1 MLDCWLLQLI
11 TALGF
16 HFRLIDGNY
25 DHRWKILCQQ
35 RPISFNAK
43 TSSAINRSYFRQ
55 LQCTFPVRFPSLRF
69 ESHVHKAKKS
79 EQLKILADL
88 AKPGGVWLDCRGK
101 QTGGETVCLNNWSL
115 PSQQR
120 SSSIGSWCS
129 SLQIKPSFTNW
140 SDDSGWARGRRVWV
154 WGGGKVPEEPLAFT
168 LPSLIQVVL
177 LVALLACSLV
187 VVILFQ
193 VPHRWPAMLLKV
205 LLVLCI
211 RIICL
216 RYCKGSNVQDKS
228 CQMFF

>member
-1 MLDCWLLQLI
+1 MIIGGKFCASRDLFPLMLKLHPQSM
-11 TALGF
+11 GV
-16 HFRLIDGNY
+16 
-25 DHRWKILCQQ
+25 
-35 RPISFNAK
+35 ISA
-43 TSSAINRSYFRQ
+43 SYNVP
-55 LQCTFPVRFPSLRF
+55 FPVRFLSLRS

-79 EQLKILADL
+79 EQLKIWADL

-101 QTGGETVCLNNWSL
+101 QTGGETVCPNNWSL
-115 PSQQR
+115 PCQQR

-168 LPSLIQVVL
+168 LPSLVQVVL

-193 VPHRWPAMLLKV
+193 VPHRWPTMLLKV

-211 RIICL
+211 RIIVFN
-216 RYCKGSNVQDKS
+216 K
-228 CQMFF
+228 

>member
-1 MLDCWLLQLI
+1 M
-11 TALGF
+11 GV
-16 HFRLIDGNY
+16 
-25 DHRWKILCQQ
+25 
-35 RPISFNAK
+35 ISA
-43 TSSAINRSYFRQ
+43 SYNVP
-55 LQCTFPVRFPSLRF
+55 FPVRFLSLRS

-79 EQLKILADL
+79 EQLKIWADL

-101 QTGGETVCLNNWSL
+101 QTGGETVCPNNWSL
-115 PSQQR
+115 PCQQR
-120 SSSIGSWCS
+120 SSSVGSWCS

-168 LPSLIQVVL
+168 LPSLVQVVL

-228 CQMFF
+228 CQMFFFRYYMLRLLYNYMRLWKNILKIYVDYQQNSSNSI